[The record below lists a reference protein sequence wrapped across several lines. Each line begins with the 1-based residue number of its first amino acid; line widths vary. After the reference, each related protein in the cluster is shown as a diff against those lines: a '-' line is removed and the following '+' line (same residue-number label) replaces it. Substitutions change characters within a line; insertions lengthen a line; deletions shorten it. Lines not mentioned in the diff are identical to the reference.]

1 MKAVYALYQD
11 GDAAQQAVDALRAA
25 GVADNDITVISGQPM
40 EHHEFGHIG
49 AKSRMWWVA
58 CGGGLLGMAT
68 ALGLSWITE
77 MAWPINVGG
86 MPVFAWW
93 PNMIIVFELTML
105 GAILSTVAT
114 LLVTAALPSSRNR
127 LYDPEVTT
135 AGKILVGVEGQA
147 ASDAEKL
154 GTALRLTSDTAIRTR
169 D

>member
-1 MKAVYALYQD
+1 MKAVYALYSN

-25 GVADNDITVISGQPM
+25 GVADDDITVISGQPM

-49 AKSRMWWVA
+49 AKSRMWWIA

-68 ALGLSWITE
+68 GLGLSWLTE
-77 MAWPINVGG
+77 MSWPINVGG
-86 MPVFAWW
+86 MPIFAWF
-93 PNMIIVFELTML
+93 PNTIIVFELTML
-105 GAILSTVAT
+105 GAILATVAT

-135 AGKILVGVEGQA
+135 AGKILVGVEGPA
-147 ASDAEKL
+147 AGNADQL
-154 GTALRLTSDTAIRTR
+154 GAALRLTPDTAIHTR

>member
-40 EHHEFGHIG
+40 EHHEFAHIG
-49 AKSRMWWVA
+49 AKSKMWWVA

-147 ASDAEKL
+147 ASDAETL
-154 GTALRLTSDTAIRTR
+154 GAALRLTSDTAIRTR